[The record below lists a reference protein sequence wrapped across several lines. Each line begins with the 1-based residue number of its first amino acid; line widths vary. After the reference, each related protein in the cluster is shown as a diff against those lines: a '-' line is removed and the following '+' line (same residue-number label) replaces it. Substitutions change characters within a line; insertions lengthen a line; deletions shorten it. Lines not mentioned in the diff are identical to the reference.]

1 MNKTE
6 LERLQLEL
14 TRVQLGL
21 SSVKECLPSLE
32 SKSLQNQ
39 IESLQVKFNKLCL
52 PVNLQIDTS
61 STEGFWEDYEERSG
75 ITFRD
80 IVEAFLIEEKEE
92 LEDNGDIPE
101 WVSNNMIVLFASENK
116 KFSYHLKAVQEA
128 KYQRA
133 TFEAI
138 LEEILN
144 FENTEN

>member
-1 MNKTE
+1 MTNKTE

-14 TRVQLGL
+14 IRVQLEL
-21 SSVKECLPSLE
+21 SSVKECLPNLE
-32 SKSLQNQ
+32 SKFHQ
-39 IESLQVKFNKLCL
+39 IESLRVKFNKLCL
-52 PVNLQIDTS
+52 PINLQIDTS

-101 WVSNNMIVLFASENK
+101 WVSNDMIVLFASENK

-144 FENTEN
+144 FENTGN